1 MKGYNE
7 NILNMLMS
15 KLEDLTLTTETGKFL
30 ADKSYGFDTIFLGAR
45 FINRFRFGN
54 KFYKMDFVEKSNKYY
69 SDLFCLSEDASQVG
83 NYMTETLALLCF
95 AKVLHLEKRSVYEI
109 IDDELLDFISSSF
122 EHSYIFLYTLCYCVF
137 KHDNIWS
144 LYEQFCI
151 AKSIDKK
158 QYVYEKIREKFIE
171 KDSRII
177 DPDKEWANFIPK
189 YPMVVLN
196 YANKQNMISRTV
208 RVKSEIVTREDIALN
223 VQGTRANYDL
233 PKKNSYID
241 DLSDSYIFATLAP
254 IMTRKVDIDVN
265 SIEYS
270 DSFSIDVAD
279 LKLDMLDTKN
289 VTKERKRKMQD
300 NKYKLTASGMRVRT
314 VQDEFR
320 SGLLK
325 TLPHVCPVCGFTFDK
340 FLIASHIK
348 PYSVCDDTYDA
359 MNPNN
364 GLLMCPIC
372 DKLFENA
379 NYITINYVN
388 GNVEYESALIEEK
401 DFQYLK
407 SKTLSI
413 NYIDCE
419 RKHYLKWHNEQ
430 FRKKHASDVP
440 PMSSIVEGIVV
451 NHVKFGFRVIKKL
464 SNGILYVMFG
474 KEEKK
479 FLYPLVFEKRELSLY
494 SSSKAAV

>member
-1 MKGYNE
+1 MKKYNE

-15 KLEDLTLTTETGKFL
+15 KLENLTLTTETGKFL

-54 KFYKMDFVEKSNKYY
+54 KFYKMDYVEKSNKYY

-83 NYMTETLALLCF
+83 NYMTETIALLCF
-95 AKVLHLEKRSVYEI
+95 AKVLQLEKRSVYEI

-122 EHSYIFLYTLCYCVF
+122 EHSYIFLYVLCYCVL
-137 KHDNIWS
+137 KHDGIWN
-144 LYEQFCI
+144 LYEQFCKVKTI
-151 AKSIDKK
+151 KEK
-158 QYVYEKIREKFIE
+158 QETYEMIRERFIE
-171 KDSRII
+171 KDSRIK

-196 YANKQNMISRTV
+196 YANKQNMISRMV

-254 IMTRKVDIDVN
+254 IMTRKVDIDVD

-289 VTKERKRKMQD
+289 TTKERKRKMQD

-320 SGLLK
+320 SGLLR

-348 PYSVCDDTYDA
+348 PYAACDDTYDA

-388 GNVEYESALIEEK
+388 GNVEYENALIEEK

-430 FRKKHASDVP
+430 FQKKHASDVP

-451 NHVKFGFRVIKKL
+451 NHAKFGFGVIKKL
-464 SNGILYVMFG
+464 SDGVLYVMFG

-479 FLYPLVFEKRELSLY
+479 FKYPFVFESREMSLY
-494 SSSKAAV
+494 SSSGIAV